1 MSFFKIVLLVIITIV
16 VFSFINNHQ
25 DDSNNNYYAPD
36 NTKILAFGDSLTY
49 GSGVDTNESYPSQL
63 ASLLQTTVINAGIS
77 GEDSSEGLKRL
88 PRVLQQYKPQIIVIC
103 EGGNDILRNKDLK
116 KTKQNIAG
124 MIQLAQKQKV
134 FVILVGVPKLD
145 ILTVS
150 TASFYFDLAKQY
162 NIPLVDD
169 ALQTALN
176 ENSLKLDDGHPNAK
190 GYEILSKK
198 IADIVTNQYINPNM

>member
-1 MSFFKIVLLVIITIV
+1 MSFFKIVLLVVITIV
-16 VFSFINNHQ
+16 MFSFINHYQ
-25 DDSNNNYYAPD
+25 DNNNNDYYAPI

-63 ASLLQTTVINAGIS
+63 ADLLQITVINAGVS
-77 GEDSSEGLKRL
+77 GEDSTEGLERL
-88 PRVLQQYKPQIIVIC
+88 PRVLQQDKPQIIVIC
-103 EGGNDILRNKDLK
+103 EGGNDILRNRDLK
-116 KTKQNIAG
+116 KTKKNIAK

-162 NIPLVDD
+162 NVPLVDN

-176 ENSLKLDDGHPNAK
+176 DNSLKLDDGHPNGK
-190 GYEILSKK
+190 GYRILSRK